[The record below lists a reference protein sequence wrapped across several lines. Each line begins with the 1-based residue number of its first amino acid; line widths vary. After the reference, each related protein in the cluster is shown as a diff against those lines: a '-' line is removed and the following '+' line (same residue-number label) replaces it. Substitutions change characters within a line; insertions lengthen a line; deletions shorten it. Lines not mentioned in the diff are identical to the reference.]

1 MDIRRVQPTSNRG
14 RASFGDDF
22 VNIDWITVGVVSR
35 ISSRLVNELRSQ
47 FGRDHEFQFSQT
59 PAPGEPLTGPHGKPP
74 ANEVARRDQLRQTPA
89 TLDARA
95 FRMRSDG
102 SLPIQSR

>member
-1 MDIRRVQPTSNRG
+1 MAERNLQSVALEFAG
-14 RASFGDDF
+14 RDRDRSDDQQRPRELGDDF

-47 FGRDHEFQFSQT
+47 FGRDHEFQISQT

-74 ANEVARRDQLRQTPA
+74 ETNVAGGITFGKPSA
-89 TLDARA
+89 LDAQA
-95 FRMRSDG
+95 
-102 SLPIQSR
+102 SR